1 MPIEIKD
8 CDGGRG
14 GLIVV
19 RGLVT
24 DQALIEFW
32 QRYLPHD
39 LMFA

>member
-8 CDGGRG
+8 CDGRRG
-14 GLIVV
+14 SLIVV
-19 RGLVT
+19 RGLVM

-32 QRYLPHD
+32 QSHLSHD